1 VPAIITIINAQQIK
15 TWQKISKISTDY
27 KDVIPSAAERSV
39 KTKSAVE
46 KLNAICY
53 TLNAMNKLFGLIF
66 DVDGVI
72 ADTEAVNA
80 RASIKVFAD
89 LFGVEGV
96 VRKDFEAGL
105 GRGDEEYVK
114 AAAGVHGLELSDEQI
129 QKATQLRQEYFLK
142 VLSEEPLPPFP
153 GVLELMDEAMQR
165 DDFRLAIATS
175 GTLEKSR
182 AVLEAAKVP
191 YHKMVYINGDHVKNK
206 KPDPEL
212 FLLAAE
218 RIGIE
223 PANCVV
229 IEDAPNGVQAA
240 KAAGAKCIAVTNSTN
255 AENLSEADLICDS
268 LEQID
273 LEIITRLIER
283 NT

>member
-1 VPAIITIINAQQIK
+1 MLSDMTHL
-15 TWQKISKISTDY
+15 Y
-27 KDVIPSAAERSV
+27 
-39 KTKSAVE
+39 
-46 KLNAICY
+46 
-53 TLNAMNKLFGLIF
+53 GLIF

-89 LFGVEGV
+89 LFGIEGV

-105 GRGDEEYVK
+105 GRGAEEYVK
-114 AAAGVHGLELSDEQI
+114 AAAKIHGLELTEEQI
-129 QKATQLRQEYFLK
+129 QKATQMRQEYFLK
-142 VLSEEPLPPFP
+142 VLREEPLPPFP
-153 GVLELMDEAMQR
+153 GVLELMDKAMKR
-165 DDFRLAIATS
+165 KDFHLAIATS

-191 YHKMVYINGDHVKNK
+191 YQKMVYINGDYVKNK

-212 FLLAAE
+212 FLFAAE
-218 RIGIE
+218 HIGIA

-240 KAAGAKCIAVTNSTN
+240 KAAGAKCIAVTNSTI
-255 AENLSEADLICDS
+255 AENLSVADLICDS

-273 LEIITRLIER
+273 LKTITELIEEK
-283 NT
+283 

>member
-1 VPAIITIINAQQIK
+1 M
-15 TWQKISKISTDY
+15 D
-27 KDVIPSAAERSV
+27 
-39 KTKSAVE
+39 
-46 KLNAICY
+46 KLY
-53 TLNAMNKLFGLIF
+53 GLIF

-80 RASIKVFAD
+80 RASIKVFAE
-89 LFGVEGV
+89 LLGVEGV
-96 VRKDFEAGL
+96 VREDFEAGL
-105 GRGDEEYVK
+105 GRGAEEYIK
-114 AAAGVHGLELSDEQI
+114 AGARVHGLELSDEQI
-129 QKATQLRQEYFLK
+129 RKVTQLRQEYFLK
-142 VLSEEPLPPFP
+142 ILSQEPLPPFP
-153 GVLELMDEAMQR
+153 GVLELMDKAMQR
-165 DDFRLAIATS
+165 EDFSLAIATS

-182 AVLEAAKVP
+182 AVLEAANVP
-191 YHKMVYINGDHVKNK
+191 YQKMVYINGDHVKNK

-255 AENLSEADLICDS
+255 AENLCEADLVCDS
-268 LEQID
+268 LEQIKLD
-273 LEIITRLIER
+273 MIRELIDS
-283 NT
+283 N

>member
-1 VPAIITIINAQQIK
+1 MK
-15 TWQKISKISTDY
+15 
-27 KDVIPSAAERSV
+27 
-39 KTKSAVE
+39 
-46 KLNAICY
+46 KLY
-53 TLNAMNKLFGLIF
+53 GLIF

-80 RASIKVFAD
+80 RASIKVFAE
-89 LFGVEGV
+89 LFGLEGV

-105 GRGDEEYVK
+105 GRGAEEYVK
-114 AAAGVHGLELSDEQI
+114 AAAGIHGLELTEEQI
-129 QKATQLRQEYFLK
+129 KKATQMRQEYFLK
-142 VLSEEPLPPFP
+142 ILSQEPLPPFP
-153 GVLELMDEAMQR
+153 GVLELIDKAMQS
-165 DDFRLAIATS
+165 DDFRVAIATS

-191 YHKMVYINGDHVKNK
+191 YRKMVYINGDHVKNK

-223 PANCVV
+223 PVNCVV

-240 KAAGAKCIAVTNSTN
+240 KAAGAKCIAVTNSTI
-255 AENLSEADLICDS
+255 AANLSKADLVCDS

-273 LEIITRLIER
+273 LEIITRLIEK